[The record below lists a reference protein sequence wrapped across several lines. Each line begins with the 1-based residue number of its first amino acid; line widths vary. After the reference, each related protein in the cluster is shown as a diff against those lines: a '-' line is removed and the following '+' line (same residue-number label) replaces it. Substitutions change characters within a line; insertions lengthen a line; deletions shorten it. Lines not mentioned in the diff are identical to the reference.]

1 MKQIDVPSMSGNF
14 GILPNHVPIL
24 AVLKPGILTV
34 IEEGDKAK
42 KFFGKY
48 SSRLGPNNHGLFTYI
63 QVNVFIG
70 NTSSWLNGG

>member
-48 SSRLGPNNHGLFTYI
+48 SPR
-63 QVNVFIG
+63 
-70 NTSSWLNGG
+70 